1 MEEIGNLTAGMLL
14 SKSVFPTKTA
24 GSLEGNKGVL
34 C

>member
-24 GSLEGNKGVL
+24 GSLRGK
-34 C
+34 